1 VPQPYAAHRL
11 RAQTLRPRPHLS
23 VVGLA
28 VTALVALTACSS
40 STGSSTPTGTRAA
53 TATATATASAAPTGP
68 LGSAADQAVLD
79 TITVGTAAS
88 GIAPT
93 ITLPTTPVSVSITS
107 RKILTP
113 GGGALSAIGGLVR
126 ANILLVKASD
136 GTTLDSTYEGSPQSF
151 ALNPKNYL
159 PGLANGLA
167 GLNLGSRIL
176 LAIPASEGF
185 GTAGRPDLGISG
197 TETLVMVV
205 DIVDVANAIPQATGT
220 PVAPVTGQPTVTFD
234 PTTGPTITI
243 PAGAAAPTT
252 LVNQNLIEGSGT
264 KVTEGMFLQVHYT
277 GVLWKDGSVFDSSWP
292 RAQYYTFQTGTN
304 SVIPAWDKGLV
315 GHTVG
320 SRVLLVVPPADGYG
334 PDGNPPKIAGTDTLV
349 FVVDILAA
357 A

>member
-1 VPQPYAAHRL
+1 MEYA
-11 RAQTLRPRPHLS
+11 
-23 VVGLA
+23 
-28 VTALVALTACSS
+28 
-40 STGSSTPTGTRAA
+40 
-53 TATATATASAAPTGP
+53 
-68 LGSAADQAVLD
+68 
-79 TITVGTAAS
+79 
-88 GIAPT
+88 
-93 ITLPTTPVSVSITS
+93 
-107 RKILTP
+107 P
-113 GGGALSAIGGLVR
+113 GGSLA
-126 ANILLVKASD
+126 
-136 GTTLDSTYEGSPQSF
+136 EGQ
-151 ALNPKNYL
+151 
-159 PGLANGLA
+159 
-167 GLNLGSRIL
+167 
-176 LAIPASEGF
+176 
-185 GTAGRPDLGISG
+185 
-197 TETLVMVV
+197 
-205 DIVDVANAIPQATGT
+205 VA
-220 PVAPVTGQPTVTFD
+220 D
-234 PTTGPTITI
+234 ITI